1 MTDPLTWA
9 ADVHGVPWDTL
20 EDLDGAATGIA
31 DLLVQAFDPS
41 EQEAVDAVEEIADR
55 VDTTVRL
62 WVAVPEPD
70 VLTSSVPALLPFLVR
85 IASDRDRPDGAR
97 VAALNLVADL
107 ADLAHRVRPEHLDPA
122 WPAAWADQGPRVE
135 ALLGDPRPS
144 VLLLAVD
151 ALAREPRAAP
161 RLLRALRDRWEA
173 VGGGGEG
180 GHGAD
185 GAQDPAGGP
194 GAPPGRDGADTGAGG
209 PADRRTRLRLLTRA
223 VRLSGDHPG
232 PTPPDIR
239 SWLLDRGERGDLDER
254 MVVAFA
260 SPALVPED
268 PLPLVLEG
276 VAGEG
281 SGPAAGRQLWL
292 EVAALA
298 PTGDALRV
306 RYGLR
311 LVAQALAG
319 DRPGRERIVDALID
333 HPSAPVR
340 LGAVR
345 LARDLVAEY
354 RSAGERWAGPA
365 GALLDDP
372 DPGVRTWSLRL
383 LAVAG
388 GAAGP
393 CADRLA
399 ALAEADG
406 EGADTALLTLAL
418 VGDAR
423 AAALLLARADRPRFG
438 FGRGGPHHTSG
449 PGLEDVLGRLPAHA
463 DVLLPLLRERLR
475 SGGADTEAVLRSLAG
490 WGEAAAPLADDV
502 AALLDD
508 RGLADAALRVL
519 AGIGPAAAAHADR
532 VPASGGVEAARAHH
546 RLTGDA
552 GAALDLLGPP
562 SRRLV
567 RDERVQALLDG
578 IGPPADGFAPLLRD
592 HLEDHLR
599 TGCLRETRALSALW
613 STTGDTPFALR
624 CLLSP
629 RNRVLTT
636 WAATRV
642 GPPAV
647 RLLGRIGPPAAEAL
661 PLLRALRDSGRSALP
676 SWTDAGWRD
685 ALRDRR
691 LVDDVREAVG
701 RIGGG

>member
-1 MTDPLTWA
+1 MTDPLAWA
-9 ADVHGVPWDTL
+9 ADVHDVPWDTL
-20 EDLDGAATGIA
+20 EDLDGPATGIPG
-31 DLLVQAFDPS
+31 LLVQAFDPS
-41 EQEAVDAVEEIADR
+41 PQEAVDAVEEIADR

-62 WVAVPEPD
+62 WVPVPEPD

-85 IASDRDRPDGAR
+85 IAADRDRPDEAR

-107 ADLAHRVRPEHLDPA
+107 ADLAHRVRPEHLDAA
-122 WPAAWADQGPRVE
+122 WPGAWADQGPRVE
-135 ALLGDPRPS
+135 ALLGDPHPS

-151 ALAREPRAAP
+151 ALAREPGTAP
-161 RLLRALRDRWEA
+161 RLLGVLHERWEA
-173 VGGGGEG
+173 VGDGGKD
-180 GHGAD
+180 GHDAD
-185 GAQDPAGGP
+185 GAQAASEGA
-194 GAPPGRDGADTGAGG
+194 GAPPRRDGAGTGAGEAG
-209 PADRRTRLRLLTRA
+209 DRRTRLRLLTRA
-223 VRLSGDHPG
+223 VRLLGSAPG
-232 PTPPDIR
+232 PTPPEVR
-239 SWLLDRGERGDLDER
+239 SWLLDRGKRGDLDER

-276 VAGEG
+276 IAGEG
-281 SGPAAGRQLWL
+281 TDPAAVRPLWL

-298 PTGDALRV
+298 PASDALRV
-306 RYGLR
+306 RHGLR
-311 LVAQALAG
+311 LVARALAG
-319 DRPGRERIVDALID
+319 DRRGRERIADALID
-333 HPSAPVR
+333 HPRAPVR

-372 DPGVRTWSLRL
+372 DPGVRTWSLQL

-399 ALAEADG
+399 ALVEADG
-406 EGADTALLTLAL
+406 EGSDTALLTLAL

-423 AAALLLARADRPRFG
+423 AATLLLARADRPRFG
-438 FGRGGPHHTSG
+438 FGRSGPRHTSG
-449 PGLEDVLGRLPAHA
+449 PGPEDVLGRLPAHA
-463 DVLLPLLRERLR
+463 DVLLPHLRERLR
-475 SGGADTEAVLRSLAG
+475 GGDADTEVLLRSLAG
-490 WGEAAAPLADDV
+490 WGPVAAPLADDV

-508 RGLADAALRVL
+508 RALTGAALRVL

-532 VPASGGVEAARAHH
+532 VRASGGVEAAHAHH
-546 RLTGDA
+546 RITGDA
-552 GAALDLLGPP
+552 GTALDLLGPP
-562 SRRLV
+562 SRQLV
-567 RDERVQALLDG
+567 RDERVQVLLDG
-578 IGPPADGFAPLLRD
+578 IGPPADRFAPHLRD
-592 HLEDHLR
+592 HLEDHLAS
-599 TGCLRETRALSALW
+599 GHLRETRALSALW
-613 STTGDTPFALR
+613 STTGDTPLVLR

-647 RLLGRIGPPAAEAL
+647 RLLGRIGPEAAEAL
-661 PLLRALRDSGRSALP
+661 PPLRALRDSGRRALP
-676 SWTDAGWRD
+676 NWTEAGWRD

-691 LVDDVREAVG
+691 LVDDVREAIG
-701 RIGGG
+701 RIGAG